1 MTGCTTARNIQKYKG
16 SGGTASTL
24 QEALENS
31 NTATIDINLISGAKF
46 IGDGSGLT
54 GIAGTGGGVGNL
66 QQVTNQHNSTTNTV
80 DLANTGTSLTTSG
93 TIISSG
99 NITAP
104 SFIGSGTS
112 LTGIALAIDTSSN
125 AARVSVLETDLT
137 SNVSRIS
144 GLETDLASNS
154 SRIGTTSTDLASNAS
169 RVDVLETGLTSNE
182 TDLTSNASRIGV
194 LETDLFSNS
203 TRIGTISTDLTS
215 NSTRIATVSTDLASN
230 STRIA
235 TVSTD
240 LTSNSTRIETVST
253 DLASNSTRIAT
264 VSTDLASNSTRI
276 NNLQNSTIISNSS
289 SITDAFETGDLIYA
303 SGQNTLSNLSIG
315 STNEVLTVSGGI
327 PVWASPGTSYWT
339 QSGTNIYRN
348 TGNIGINTNNPQY
361 KLDVNG
367 IVNATS
373 FRGDGATLSNV
384 ALSTDLASNSTRI
397 ATVSTDLASNSTRI
411 ATVST
416 DLTSNSTRIGTISTD
431 LTSNSTRIATV
442 STDLASNSTRI
453 ATVSTDLTSNSTRI
467 ETVSTDLA
475 SNVLRIGTLESEVQP
490 VNRGGTN
497 ITSYGAGD
505 MLYAS
510 APSALSKLT
519 PSTAGFFLQT
529 NGTGNAPTWEN
540 VANIGSSTPANLYT
554 DDYIT
559 GGPWSGLTDANIRVL
574 GNVSNLSNQ
583 LVARDDK
590 GDIFVSNVN
599 AIRIYGDGTFLTG
612 VALSTDLASNSTRI
626 GTISTDLVSNS
637 TRIATVSTDL
647 ASNST
652 RITTVSTDLASNSMR
667 IGTVST
673 DLASNSTRIGTV
685 STDLASNST
694 RIGTVSTDLAS
705 NASRITT
712 VENNVLISNS
722 SGITSGI
729 VQGDIL
735 IGDSTN
741 TLSTLALGA
750 DSYVLTADTTTGKP
764 TWKSASSIGTTVA
777 TLSNTAYIIGG
788 SYNGGGAKS
797 WSLKASTANSTDH
810 IVIRDDSGNVYAT
823 EYHGDYIKHAGDI
836 DTHLGFP
843 SNDTFTVT
851 TGGTERM
858 KINSSGTTIHE
869 YVIHGGDTNT
879 KFGFPSDHTFTVTT
893 NNSERLRI
901 DSGGD
906 VGIGVTNPAYPLD
919 VSGDINLT
927 GDLRINGTVQT
938 FGGGSSVESEASYF
952 TVTVNGSSKFVIDG
966 TQQPTLTLYRGVTYR
981 FDQSDSSNGSH
992 PFRISTTAEGSQYSS
1007 GSSSSYN
1014 GSNGSSGAYRQFIV
1028 PTNAPNTMYYNC
1040 ANHTGMGGTINII
1053 SGIVNTSGLVAS
1065 NVFIQNHIGI
1075 GTSSPAYP
1083 LDVTGNMNISG
1094 GLRANGSSGTSGQVL
1109 TSSGGGVMSWS
1120 TVSGSGGS
1128 SPWTTSGSGTYIYY
1142 NGGNVGISNTAPTNT
1157 LDIGSNVSIN
1167 DSGSDTLIIR
1177 RGNTYIEKD
1186 LYVGGVITSPVGGSM
1201 KIDTITVRSLNIKNM
1216 VVVAERPPKN
1226 IIIN

>member
-1 MTGCTTARNIQKYKG
+1 MTGCNTGRNIQKHR
-16 SGGTASTL
+16 GGGGGGASTL

-31 NTATIDINLISGAKF
+31 NIATIDINLISGAKF

-54 GIAGTGGGVGNL
+54 GISGSGGAVGNL

-80 DLANTGTSLTTSG
+80 NLTNTGTSLTTSG

-154 SRIGTTSTDLASNAS
+154 SRIGTVSTDLASNAS

-397 ATVSTDLASNSTRI
+397 ATISTDLASNSTRI

-497 ITSYGAGD
+497 ITSYGTGD

-612 VALSTDLASNSTRI
+612 VALSTDLSSNSTRI

-652 RITTVSTDLASNSMR
+652 RIT
-667 IGTVST
+667 TVST

-788 SYNGGGAKS
+788 SYNGGSAKT

-858 KINSSGTTIHE
+858 KINSSGTTIPE
-869 YVIHGGDTNT
+869 YIIHGGDTNT

-919 VSGDINLT
+919 VTGDINLT

-952 TVTVNGSSKFVIDG
+952 TVIVNGNTKFEIDG
-966 TQQPTLTLYRGVTYR
+966 TQQSTLTLYRGVTYR

-1109 TSSGGGVMSWS
+1109 TSSGGGAMSWS

-1128 SPWTTSGSGTYIYY
+1128 SPWTTSGSGSGTYIYY

-1167 DSGSDTLIIR
+1167 DSASDVLSVR
-1177 RGNTYIEKD
+1177 SGNTFIEKN
-1186 LYVGGVITSPVGGSM
+1186 LFVGGVITSPVGGSM
-1201 KIDTITVRSLNIKNM
+1201 KIDTMTVRSLNVKNM